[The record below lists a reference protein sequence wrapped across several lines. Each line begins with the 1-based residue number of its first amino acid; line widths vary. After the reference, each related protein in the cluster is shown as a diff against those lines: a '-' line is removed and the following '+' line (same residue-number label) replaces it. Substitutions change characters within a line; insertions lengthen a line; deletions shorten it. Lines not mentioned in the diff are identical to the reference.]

1 MIKGITK
8 GIKAYFEAYEI
19 LSRLKLWKYFAIPM
33 LLCLILFL
41 IIGILSYF
49 LSEDIGNYI
58 ASIWFDSFWPWDNGK
73 DTIHNIS
80 NILGALIV
88 IIIGFIAFKQI
99 VMALTAPFI
108 GPISKIIEDDF
119 TGVVSEKENS
129 SSLKLL
135 LRGVK
140 LALRNFVREL
150 CLTIP
155 ILLLGLFPILGLF
168 SPVLLFLLQSYFAGF
183 GNMDSTLE
191 RHCSYKK
198 SIEFIQRNKG
208 VAIGNGIVFMIFLL
222 IPFLGVIL
230 VLPFSVTAATIAT
243 LKLINKEN
251 FK

>member
-1 MIKGITK
+1 MIKGIIQ

-33 LLCLILFL
+33 LLCLFLFF

-49 LSEDIGNYI
+49 LSEYIGNFI
-58 ASIWFDSFWPWDNGK
+58 ANFWLASFWPWDHGK

-80 NILGALIV
+80 NILSALIL

-99 VMALTAPFI
+99 VMALSAPFV

-119 TGVVSEKENS
+119 KGVVSEKENS

-135 LRGVK
+135 LRGVRI
-140 LALRNFVREL
+140 ALRNFVREL

-155 ILLLGLFPILGLF
+155 ILLLGLFPIVGLF
-168 SPVLLFLLQSYFAGF
+168 STVLLFLLQSYFAGF

-191 RHCSYKK
+191 RHYSYKK
-198 SIEFIQRNKG
+198 SIVFVRRNKG

-230 VLPFSVTAATIAT
+230 VLPFSVTAATIT
-243 LKLINKEN
+243 TVKLIHKEH
-251 FK
+251 